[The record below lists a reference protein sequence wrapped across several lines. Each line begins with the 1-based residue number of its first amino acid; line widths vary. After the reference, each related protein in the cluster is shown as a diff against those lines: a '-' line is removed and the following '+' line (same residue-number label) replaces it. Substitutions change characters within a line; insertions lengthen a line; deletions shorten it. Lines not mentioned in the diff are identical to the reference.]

1 MRILYH
7 GATYKFVW
15 DTKLL
20 AFCYRTKYLFN
31 SLSECP
37 TRSSY
42 HLSQAL
48 PISSSITPPLLS
60 LPCKGTRTLLRT
72 LTLFSPYSLK
82 MFICLVQ
89 ATAHTSILSLTCQP
103 TWWWPV
109 EDPGQGAWA
118 CWLTQSDTH
127 TEHSTASKVLAVF
140 TLSFQLSAGWP
151 EPWGSFAKKPALQ
164 LHAALDAQCT
174 MRNRFWMHSAEDQRA
189 EWTKNREVR
198 AGRWVLWVVGRRQIG
213 MCSTQYFVNQS
224 KGFDTISYSILLE
237 KLAAHGFWTGALFTG

>member
-118 CWLTQSDTH
+118 LLAHTVWHTHRTFYCEQSFGCLH
-127 TEHSTASKVLAVF
+127 IV
-140 TLSFQLSAGWP
+140 LSAFCRMTW
-151 EPWGSFAKKPALQ
+151 ALR
-164 LHAALDAQCT
+164 LIC
-174 MRNRFWMHSAEDQRA
+174 
-189 EWTKNREVR
+189 
-198 AGRWVLWVVGRRQIG
+198 
-213 MCSTQYFVNQS
+213 
-224 KGFDTISYSILLE
+224 
-237 KLAAHGFWTGALFTG
+237 